1 MALTVITGHVAMGN
15 AAVTTDTRGL
25 NASTVWTTAP
35 TIPVRTERVWTDTKT
50 TAANVWQDL
59 KVHQRKSVSF
69 YFRSR

>member
-1 MALTVITGHVAMGN
+1 MAPTVITGHVATGN
-15 AAVTTDTRGL
+15 AAVTTDTRGP

-35 TIPVRTERVWTDTKT
+35 TIPVRTECVWTDTKT
-50 TAANVWQDL
+50 TAANVWQDM